1 MLVYNA
7 GEFAFPTILTG
18 IVPVYSYLDIYYIR
32 IKREGTKY
40 LEKILIIVIKD
51 KVLRKILGIIIIIL
65 RY

>member
-1 MLVYNA
+1 M
-7 GEFAFPTILTG
+7 
-18 IVPVYSYLDIYYIR
+18 
-32 IKREGTKY
+32 KREGAKY